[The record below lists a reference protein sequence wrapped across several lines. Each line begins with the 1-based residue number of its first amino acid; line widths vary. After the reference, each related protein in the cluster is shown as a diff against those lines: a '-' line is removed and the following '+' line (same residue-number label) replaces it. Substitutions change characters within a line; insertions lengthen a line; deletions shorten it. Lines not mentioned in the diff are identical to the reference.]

1 LESSKGAEK
10 QMYKFQNTSEYA
22 YLSVLFDL
30 YQELLDMVGKE
41 QFTEDQLDIILPKLI
56 YAGEILEMNRDDL
69 VKKDIKQLN

>member
-1 LESSKGAEK
+1 
-10 QMYKFQNTSEYA
+10 MFNFQNTSEYA

-30 YQELLDMVGKE
+30 YQELLGMVSKE

>member
-1 LESSKGAEK
+1 
-10 QMYKFQNTSEYA
+10 MYNFQNTSEYA

-30 YQELLDMVGKE
+30 YQELLGMVSKE

-69 VKKDIKQLN
+69 VKKDVKQLN

>member
-1 LESSKGAEK
+1 
-10 QMYKFQNTSEYA
+10 MFNFQNTSEYA

-41 QFTEDQLDIILPKLI
+41 QFTEDKLDIILPKLI